1 MIMLQRLASEH
12 PVNFYAYLSTASI
25 SPAVNTTIV
34 FNVLQQHAYSYY
46 STITGVF
53 RAPLSG
59 TYYFTTGI
67 TGQTNVRTYAAIT
80 VRGQEVA
87 SLFAF
92 DDSQLSQSSA
102 SVVVPLMAGDEVA
115 VMKKLGAGIY
125 GFANSRY
132 NNGYNNG
139 YNDGYSYVDHITYFM
154 GMLLW

>member
-1 MIMLQRLASEH
+1 MVTSPVMIMLQILPSEY

-25 SPAVNTTIV
+25 APAVNAAIV
-34 FNVLQQHAYSYY
+34 FNVLQQHANSNY

-53 RAPLSG
+53 TAPLSG
-59 TYYFTTGI
+59 TYYFTTRI
-67 TGQTNVRTYAAIT
+67 TGQTNVRTYTTIT

-92 DDSQLSQSSA
+92 DDWELSQSSA

-115 VMKKLGAGIY
+115 VVKKLGASIY
-125 GFANSRY
+125 GYNNRY
-132 NNGYNNG
+132 NN
-139 YNDGYSYVDHITYFM
+139 VHHITYFM